1 MFRAKAERIEILYCC
16 DMLLCEPVQLDRLN
30 KLDDASKALVSALF
44 EIVIMVH
51 VLSLGVF
58 PDTVGTD
65 ETVKVSILV
74 RIES

>member
-1 MFRAKAERIEILYCC
+1 
-16 DMLLCEPVQLDRLN
+16 MLLCEPVQLDRLN